1 MAGRR
6 GGRGNVGGRRRN
18 SRRDEEFELIYGQG
32 TQGQTTGYTPLM
44 PWNKKANQVNA
55 INEYNKYH
63 LDEGTLGDATGLAE
77 THGNRMERLGGMLT
91 EGWDTIKGFG
101 KHLAEN
107 NPISLR
113 FKEVRANVDAYD
125 AYWLKRLQHDGAPRK
140 EDYGNEVDF
149 DNDYRRYWDERP
161 LDYEWFN

>member
-6 GGRGNVGGRRRN
+6 LKKDK
-18 SRRDEEFELIYGQG
+18 DEDLFKEFSYDPEAYDPELA
-32 TQGQTTGYTPLM
+32 TQGFPDYSFEAGY
-44 PWNKKANQVNA
+44 NS
-55 INEYNKYH
+55 H
-63 LDEGTLGDATGLAE
+63 D
-77 THGNRMERLGGMLT
+77 GMLS
-91 EGWDTIKGFG
+91 GAWDKIKGFG

-107 NPISLR
+107 NPVSLR
-113 FKEVRANVDAYD
+113 FDEVRANVDAYD

-149 DNDYRRYWDERP
+149 DNDYRKYWDERP